1 VRLKIDSSQIGTPLH
16 LIVGS
21 DGSLEWT
28 KEADTNISL
37 SPLSNSDVSISD
49 ILRICGL
56 KRELSLATQAHTRSF
71 ESLGVS
77 PSNIPWL
84 SVLGKESFRAR
95 VQEVIDALRELSK
108 DQKLVEYTSVYAQC
122 QKFLSDLERP
132 RIDVD
137 ELRRHVSE
145 CESGLSVVKTLKS
158 FSPCDDGL
166 APRIVY
172 DHAGTATGRLTV
184 KEGPSI
190 LTLPKSCRSVIR
202 SPRGGSLWEVD
213 FVSLE
218 PRFVLHVMGKPAPR
232 DIYEDIRQKVF
243 RGDLDRKTV
252 KTATISALYGS
263 SAGLMS
269 DLTGESTSSRRIIKQ
284 VKEYFSADDLGRTL
298 SAESASGMI
307 HSYYG
312 RPLTDMVPGTKESKL
327 ISYYV
332 QSSCVDTALLGF
344 IKFCEKI
351 RTLGARPIYVIH
363 DALIIDVPLDAESD
377 LAIAC
382 REGIDLGVGH
392 FEVSSNR
399 IS

>member
-1 VRLKIDSSQIGTPLH
+1 
-16 LIVGS
+16 
-21 DGSLEWT
+21 
-28 KEADTNISL
+28 
-37 SPLSNSDVSISD
+37 
-49 ILRICGL
+49 
-56 KRELSLATQAHTRSF
+56 
-71 ESLGVS
+71 VS

-84 SVLGKESFRAR
+84 SVLGKESFRSR
-95 VQEVIDALRELSK
+95 VQEVIDALHELSK
-108 DQKLVEYTSVYAQC
+108 DQKLVEYTSVYAHC
-122 QKFLSDLERP
+122 QKFLSSLERP

-166 APRIVY
+166 APRIAY

-202 SPRGGSLWEVD
+202 SPRGGGLWEVD

-218 PRFVLHVMGKPAPR
+218 PRFVLHVMGRTAPR

-243 RGDLDRKTV
+243 NGELDRKSV

-269 DLTGESTSSRRIIKQ
+269 ELTGASSPARSVIRR
-284 VKEYFSADDLGRTL
+284 VKEYFGAEELGGMLT
-298 SAESASGMI
+298 AEAAASGSL

-312 RPLTDMVPGTKESKL
+312 RPLPDMTPGTKESKL

-377 LAIAC
+377 LSIAC